1 MIYSRQNKARNSKIE
16 ANVRK
21 VKKSKSLFKTTLRK
35 TKRAKSGTAQGT
47 ECYDKIKLKI
57 SYIDNL
63 NLTDI

>member
-1 MIYSRQNKARNSKIE
+1 MSE
-16 ANVRK
+16 K
-21 VKKSKSLFKTTLRK
+21 VKSRKRLFKQMLQK
-35 TKRAKSGTAQGT
+35 SKRAKYGTAQGT